1 MKELATF
8 FGKGG
13 ETVAFLFEGD
23 NIWKVNYGGIRSTPH
38 LPGNIL
44 STKTFATEQEA
55 TEFISDFINGE

>member
-23 NIWKVNYGGIRSTPH
+23 NFWKVNYGKAKVIPN
-38 LPGNIL
+38 LPGIPL

-55 TEFISDFINGE
+55 TEFISGVINGE

>member
-23 NIWKVNYGGIRSTPH
+23 NFWKVNYGEIKVTPN
-38 LPGNIL
+38 LPGNAL

-55 TEFISDFINGE
+55 TEFISGFINGE